1 MLVLACLVSV
11 GVLYNNARILI
22 AERSAELASLRIQG
36 FTVAEITKLVLGEQ
50 GVITVVALPLGL
62 VLGTYA
68 SYLVTASVEADVIRL
83 PFVISRYTLLVTSA
97 VILIIWLAVAYR
109 IYLMLRSLDL
119 IAVLKERT

>member
-1 MLVLACLVSV
+1 
-11 GVLYNNARILI
+11 VLYNNARILI